1 MNVFQGFF
9 FLTFMCYFNLE
20 FSFFVS
26 SFKEQSCTN
35 GIVFVFSSQSSFILF
50 SWIFRSNLTEWQ
62 MLSVFVHVVLFHP
75 KPWLS
80 FRIPKCDQKGTL
92 AVKNEFF
99 VQPQSWS
106 SAWNW
111 TGVLSRAGPHD
122 PPTLCCPGDLKSV
135 DVLFLFS
142 HCGRGGGS
150 GGESGGL
157 TLVTEA
163 VLGWWIYCKM

>member
-122 PPTLCCPGDLKSV
+122 PPTLMLSRRPEE
-135 DVLFLFS
+135 
-142 HCGRGGGS
+142 CGRTVSVFTLWEGWGFR
-150 GGESGGL
+150 GGEWGTGISY
-157 TLVTEA
+157 
-163 VLGWWIYCKM
+163 WISARMMDLL